1 MQPPMTYE
9 KVNIVWF
16 KRDLRLE
23 DHEPLFEAQR
33 SSEKTLLL
41 YVYEPSLIKDKHYSE
56 RHWRFIQ
63 ESIDDINQQLLA
75 YNTRVL
81 SVNGDVLKV
90 FKRLTELLDVSVVF
104 SHQET
109 GMKITYD
116 RDLGLARFLQSES
129 IPWNEYVHNG
139 VWRGLKNRQTWRA
152 DWYAFMKSEI
162 LNPDLERISF
172 VELPVI
178 HKLESAFDTKKVEE
192 SPEPSFQPG
201 GSTHAKK
208 YLNSFLE
215 ERHTEYNKFISK
227 PLKSRSSCSRLSP
240 YLAWG
245 NLSVRQVYQ
254 AALRRK
260 SEGGN
265 KGSLQSFMSRLRWQA
280 HFIQKF
286 EMEERMELE
295 SVNRGYAQMVKPP
308 NAEMQKLWAEG
319 RTGFPLVDACM
330 RCLRQTGW
338 VNFRMRAMLV
348 SFFTHLMWQPWQDA
362 APILGRYFLDFEPGI
377 HFSQLQMQ
385 AGETGINTIRI
396 YNPVKNSFDHDPE
409 GEFIKKWVPE
419 LKEVPH
425 PLIHEPWKMTQIER
439 QLYRGCDRYPPPMLS
454 MEEARKHASSML
466 WAMKKNEK
474 VKLESKRILAKH
486 TLPGRREM

>member
-1 MQPPMTYE
+1 MTSDV
-9 KVNIVWF
+9 VNIVWL

-23 DHEPLFEAQR
+23 DHEPLFRAEKSNR
-33 SSEKTLLL
+33 KTLLL
-41 YVYEPSLIKDKHYSE
+41 YIFEPALLKDDHYSG
-56 RHWRFIQ
+56 RHWRFVQ
-63 ESIDDINQQLLA
+63 ESIDDINQQLQA
-75 YNTRVL
+75 YGSQVL
-81 SVNGDVLKV
+81 NVMGDAIEV
-90 FKRLTELLDVSVVF
+90 FKKLTELLVVSEVF

-254 AALRRK
+254 AALYRK
-260 SEGGN
+260 SDGGR
-265 KGSLQSFMSRLRWQA
+265 KGSLKSFMSRLRWQA

-286 EMEERMELE
+286 EMEERMEFE
-295 SVNRGYAQMVKPP
+295 SVNRGYLKMAKFRNV
-308 NAEMQKLWAEG
+308 EMQNKWEDGL
-319 RTGFPLVDACM
+319 TGFPLVDACM
-330 RCLRQTGW
+330 RCLKQTGW
-338 VNFRMRAMLV
+338 VNFRMRAMV
-348 SFFTHLMWQPWQDA
+348 ASFFTHLMWQPWQDA

-385 AGETGINTIRI
+385 AGETSINTIRI
-396 YNPVKNSFDHDPE
+396 YNPVKNSSDHDPD
-409 GEFIKKWVPE
+409 GAFIKKWVPE
-419 LKEVPH
+419 LKEVPP
-425 PLIHEPWKMTQIER
+425 PLIHAPWKMTQIER
-439 QLYRGCDRYPPPMLS
+439 QLYPGCDSYPDPMLN
-454 MEEARKHASSML
+454 MDEARKHASAML
-466 WAMKKNEK
+466 WSMKKEEQ
-474 VKLESKRILAKH
+474 VRQESKRILAKH
-486 TLPGRREM
+486 TIPGRREM